1 MMNPI
6 GSGGFPRLLCMFLS
20 MRLCEHSFQPRD
32 LGTAGALHD
41 QLAQPRRAADDAW
54 PETGHLGRVP

>member
-1 MMNPI
+1 
-6 GSGGFPRLLCMFLS
+6 MFLS
-20 MRLCEHSFQPRD
+20 TRLCEHSFQPRD